1 MTRRILNSL
10 VWLCGLAAVWFIV
23 GDLRQPA
30 PSRLLGAVWYEAHP
44 GSLQVTEAVIS
55 RFIDPC
61 GLIVALECS
70 PFLWHPLIASLL
82 TLPAGMFFALM
93 TGILLFVAQFF
104 KSPRGRRAARNL
116 RRDGR

>member
-70 PFLWHPLIASLL
+70 PFLWHPLIAGLL